1 MIRSL
6 ITSLLVALPL
16 MAEPVLVSKF
26 SAKIVPERVA
36 VIALPE
42 RGTITDLAD
51 PTGRLEAGTI
61 IAIANKERTATE
73 REDMELQL
81 ERDRLTKRDEIQKL
95 QLQRRQVEFY
105 LSLSA
110 SERRYNSDFT
120 PDKIPTADTLQ
131 DIDARISLLERELRT
146 LERRRRDEFEN
157 KHGPLTLRMPFSGRL
172 QYSFP
177 LPENLAEP
185 FEYTDNSRPFAT
197 ACDDSAFY
205 ITISVG
211 ESDLALLDEHR
222 FSATVNLP
230 GGRRLN
236 GTYSHRRVERSS
248 NGGDMLVYYFRLPE
262 TAHETAFSMLGSN
275 STAQLTYETGTDV
288 LRVKKAELAATPEA
302 ATCENWAEL
311 ISLLYPQHSILLI
324 GQREIVL
331 VPNAE

>member
-6 ITSLLVALPL
+6 ITSMLAALPL
-16 MAEPVLVSKF
+16 LAEPVLVSKF
-26 SAKIVPERVA
+26 SAKIVPERVS

-42 RGTITDLAD
+42 RGTITDLAA

-95 QLQRRQVEFY
+95 QLRRRQVEFY

-120 PDKIPTADTLQ
+120 PEEIPTAETLQ

-157 KHGPLTLRMPFSGRL
+157 KHGALTLRMPFSGRL

-230 GGRRLN
+230 GGRRLQ

-275 STAQLTYETGTDV
+275 STAQLTYETGTEV

-311 ISLLYPQHSILLI
+311 ISRLYPQHSILLI